1 MTLTARTRDHTYQP
15 SSVVLAFCRC
25 RHKITR
31 EAVWTDCVRVGFMK
45 RRYVINMV
53 LVLLLTAAPAF
64 PAETGASPSAGQIRL
79 WIDQLNAER
88 FVDRE
93 VATEKLIAAGAAAVG
108 PVLAAVA
115 DNNLEVTTRA
125 VYVLQELA
133 LSPDLN
139 ASDAAHAA
147 LEKIAE
153 PRLTSAARRARS
165 TLARLDQ
172 IRQDRAIQELKHLGA
187 NVGERQSNL
196 GFGLVEGYI
205 VEVSEGWQGQPHD
218 LARLRW
224 LRDAGEVI
232 LQGPQVTDEWLKY
245 VAPMNELPVLT
256 VKRANVTDEGLKH
269 LLGMKQLSL
278 LSLMYVPLTDQAID
292 SLQQLQGVDKL
303 RIYGTRLTVA
313 GVDRL
318 RQALAT
324 SDIDVRRGAFLGVGC
339 QDGAEG
345 CIVYTVR
352 PNSAAEKAGLMMNDV
367 ILEYEGQ
374 KVADYKALIARDRV
388 QRRRRHRHRQ
398 NRPRRPTPQQTRDP
412 GGMGVG
418 RTVHGPHKPETQAK
432 ETYQRSFACASG
444 CT

>member
-1 MTLTARTRDHTYQP
+1 
-15 SSVVLAFCRC
+15 
-25 RHKITR
+25 
-31 EAVWTDCVRVGFMK
+31 MK

-53 LVLLLTAAPAF
+53 LVLLLTAAPAVT
-64 PAETGASPSAGQIRL
+64 AETGASPPAGQIRL

-93 VATEKLIAAGAAAVG
+93 VATEKLIASGAAAVG
-108 PVLAAVA
+108 PVLAAVP
-115 DNNLEVTTRA
+115 DNNLNLEVTTRA

-147 LEKIAE
+147 LEEIAE

-165 TLARLDQ
+165 TLARLDM
-172 IRQDRAIQELKHLGA
+172 IRQDRAIQELKRLGA
-187 NVGERQSNL
+187 NVGDRQSDL

-292 SLQQLQGVDKL
+292 FLQQLQGVDKL

-339 QDGAEG
+339 QPGAEG

-374 KVADYKALIARDRV
+374 KVADDKTLIARVASNVAGDTVTVKIVRDGQPLSKRV
-388 QRRRRHRHRQ
+388 
-398 NRPRRPTPQQTRDP
+398 TL
-412 GGMGVG
+412 G
-418 RTVHGPHKPETQAK
+418 EW
-432 ETYQRSFACASG
+432 E
-444 CT
+444 